1 MHDYTTNNLFA
12 AEEWEVIFNAFRNI
26 SIQAFDYHTVHDAL
40 DNYIKVNNPEE
51 YEYIKKNGV
60 MSIHLD
66 MISRLA
72 HSLSYRYEMAAR
84 ENFFDTATLR
94 ESVIKLAKA
103 FSYRPKRNRVA
114 NGLCRI
120 AAIRTTQPILDSNG
134 DNISDQTIRWNQSG
148 DSNWQDKF
156 YRILNHSL
164 TSTNQFGRP
173 LKRENIYN
181 IQHEIYAIDRV
192 NTGRAT
198 YSFNSPINNARL
210 SFEAISTE
218 INDDLIIEETPNPNN
233 KFKILHKND
242 RNGNFSPNSG
252 FFVQIKEGTLQSS
265 NFTFNEVIPN
275 RVVELQERNIN
286 ETDLWVIELLDNG
299 ESNEWDSVN
308 NLSGQD
314 VDYEKIFN
322 KNSNLYT
329 IESRDNNEVSV
340 HFGDGVSTSI
350 PKGSFRFWYRSSR
363 NDYFIVKTREIF
375 EAPVQIPYVGS
386 DGQIYQL
393 TLFLT
398 NVNEISN
405 SEPEESVYRIKR
417 NAPLAHYTQDRMI
430 NAEDYNI
437 FPQTRTSLIKKQK
450 TVNRTH
456 PGHSRFM
463 DIYDPS
469 NEISY
474 VTINAEDGY
483 IFTDAA
489 DKTTELNVTFT
500 TNYQTELRR
509 IVNDITT
516 SESFI
521 NYAYYSVI
529 NNPIQINEALYW
541 NVLPTNSAGTRGYFS
556 VNGIVQSI
564 GKDST
569 IYELKCIHPGTILKF
584 DDGDTFIVE
593 LDNNG
598 IVNPSIDTVANVV
611 IGDDIID
618 GALLSSVIPNVRTVM
633 SDDEI
638 DNISLLMV
646 GENDFTIYYNFYTDE
661 FSTVTDGLH
670 IKVGEFKHVPD
681 DDDYG
686 KYEIT
691 IPSLNYIM
699 GSNNDV
705 RFFHKGD
712 STLLDPE
719 TFLTIQDNIIIE
731 DGNSDPKSIK
741 DTFLKRTNKS
751 NDIIR
756 LPPL

>member
-1 MHDYTTNNLFA
+1 MRDYTTNNLFA

-51 YEYIKKNGV
+51 YDYIKKNGI

-66 MISRLA
+66 MISRLS

-120 AAIRTTQPILDSNG
+120 AAIRTTQPILDSDG
-134 DNISDQTIRWNQSG
+134 EDISNQTVRWNHSG
-148 DSNWQDKF
+148 DQNWQDKF
-156 YRILNHSL
+156 YRILNHGL

-181 IQHEIYAIDRV
+181 IQHEIYAIERV

-198 YSFNSPINNARL
+198 YSFNSPVNNTRI

-218 INDDLIIEETPNPNN
+218 IESDLIVEETPNPNN
-233 KFKILHKND
+233 KFKILYKND
-242 RNGNFSPNSG
+242 RNGNFSINSG
-252 FFVQIKEGTLQSS
+252 FFIQIKEGNLQSS

-275 RVVELQERNIN
+275 RAIELQERNIN
-286 ETDLWVIELLDNG
+286 ETDLWVIEILDDNKHLV
-299 ESNEWDSVN
+299 WDSVN

-322 KNSNLYT
+322 RNTNLYT
-329 IESRDNNEVSV
+329 IESRDNNEVTV

-350 PKGSFRFWYRSSR
+350 PNGRFRFWYRSSR
-363 NDYFIVKTREIF
+363 NEYFNVKVKEIF
-375 EAPVQIPYVGS
+375 EAPIQIPYVGD
-386 DGQIYQL
+386 DGQTYQL

-398 NVNEISN
+398 NVSEISN

-417 NAPLAHYTQDRMI
+417 NAPLAHYTQDRMV

-456 PGHSRFM
+456 PGHSRYM
-463 DIYDPS
+463 DIYDS
-469 NEISY
+469 GNEISL
-474 VTINAEDGY
+474 VTINANDGY
-483 IFTDAA
+483 IFTD
-489 DKTTELNVTFT
+489 TTNVYKELNVTFT
-500 TNYQTELRR
+500 TNFETELDR
-509 IVNDITT
+509 IVREITK
-516 SESFI
+516 SESFL
-521 NYAYYSVI
+521 NYSYYSVI
-529 NNPIQINEALYW
+529 NNPIIINETVKW
-541 NVLPTNSAGTRGYFS
+541 NVLPNNAAGNRGYFTI
-556 VNGIVQSI
+556 NGVIQSI
-564 GKDST
+564 GKNSNVD
-569 IYELKCIHPGTILKF
+569 ELKCIHPGTILKF
-584 DDGDTFIVE
+584 SDGDTYIVNME
-593 LDNNG
+593 SDG
-598 IVNPSIDTVANVV
+598 IVNPTIDTVANIVL
-611 IGDDIID
+611 GDNILDNS
-618 GALLSSVIPNVRTVM
+618 LLESVIPNVRLTLN
-633 SDDEI
+633 DDEI
-638 DNISLLMV
+638 NDFILLMI
-646 GENDFTIYYNFYTDE
+646 GKHDFSIYYNFYDDQ
-661 FSTVTDGLH
+661 FSTTSNGLS
-670 IKVGEFKHVPD
+670 IKLGDFKHTID

-686 KYEIT
+686 KYDIT
-691 IPSLNYIM
+691 IPSLNYII

-705 RFFHKGD
+705 RFFYKGQ
-712 STLLDPE
+712 SKLLDPE
-719 TFLTIQDNIIIE
+719 TLLTIQDNIIIE

-741 DTFLKRTNKS
+741 YTFLKRTNKS
-751 NDIIR
+751 NDITR